1 MKKVLIGLLLGLS
14 VGVVAGKMLTHVE
27 VAEENEKKVEESVVI
42 TLQRRKILSDNDG
55 YCDICGEKLVEGEKY
70 ICDYCEEWNIGYA
83 KGVEDTL
90 KKYGLSE
97 E

>member
-1 MKKVLIGLLLGLS
+1 MLIGVLVGLS
-14 VGVVAGKMLTHVE
+14 VGIIAGKMLVKVE
-27 VAEENEKKVEESVVI
+27 SAEENKKSVEESVAI

-90 KKYGLSE
+90 EKYGLSE

>member
-27 VAEENEKKVEESVVI
+27 VAKENEKNVEESVVI

-55 YCDICGEKLVEGEKY
+55 YCDICGEKLVEGEEY
-70 ICDYCEEWNIGYA
+70 ICDYCREWNIGYA

-90 KKYGLSE
+90 EKYGLSE